1 MKSLPACLALLLA
14 ALTAAH
20 ANPEMLPTVTT
31 EMKRDGSVLPYARIN
46 ELLTKLRQH
55 GEGLFRMDFKVDTEK
70 TKPALADIRMAVR
83 SDDAD
88 YPLRIDAEGR
98 FDLPLLP
105 EAEARTA
112 DLATNAAKGQ
122 MAVHGTLE
130 LTVPPEQLDMAQ
142 VRRIVRVARTLRE
155 ELLPWY
161 LRWLFPRIEAVRVCS
176 ATPGWKLEW
185 RENGQLLGLPLPLA
199 AGERDPDAGKG
210 EKGRPCA
217 LLTGQESWPDA
228 ARLVAPAGSK
238 LSVKLQGSL
247 TTAGWPASLSRPCT
261 RHCWPASGSTGPR
274 RWTAA
279 TTGR

>member
-210 EKGRPCA
+210 
-217 LLTGQESWPDA
+217 
-228 ARLVAPAGSK
+228 
-238 LSVKLQGSL
+238 
-247 TTAGWPASLSRPCT
+247 
-261 RHCWPASGSTGPR
+261 
-274 RWTAA
+274 
-279 TTGR
+279 

>member
-238 LSVKLQGSL
+238 LSVKLQGS
-247 TTAGWPASLSRPCT
+247 
-261 RHCWPASGSTGPR
+261 
-274 RWTAA
+274 
-279 TTGR
+279 

>member
-199 AGERDPDAGKG
+199 SGERDPDAGKG

-238 LSVKLQGSL
+238 LSVKLQGS
-247 TTAGWPASLSRPCT
+247 
-261 RHCWPASGSTGPR
+261 
-274 RWTAA
+274 
-279 TTGR
+279 

>member
-155 ELLPWY
+155 ELLSWY

-238 LSVKLQGSL
+238 LSVKLQGS
-247 TTAGWPASLSRPCT
+247 
-261 RHCWPASGSTGPR
+261 
-274 RWTAA
+274 
-279 TTGR
+279 

>member
-83 SDDAD
+83 GDDAD

-238 LSVKLQGSL
+238 LSVKLQGS
-247 TTAGWPASLSRPCT
+247 
-261 RHCWPASGSTGPR
+261 
-274 RWTAA
+274 
-279 TTGR
+279 